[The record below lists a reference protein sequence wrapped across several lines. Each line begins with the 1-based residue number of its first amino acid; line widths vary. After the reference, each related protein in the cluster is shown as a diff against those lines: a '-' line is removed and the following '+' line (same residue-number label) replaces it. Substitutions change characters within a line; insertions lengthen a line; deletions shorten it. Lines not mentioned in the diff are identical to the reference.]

1 MANPVSA
8 VASLRQGRDISCKS
22 GRGAPGRARG
32 QKMARKD
39 GSPRAGKAAA
49 QTNAGGRTVPRR
61 FWRKAGAA
69 MLAAAV
75 AQRRARAVRTGEALG
90 HAEPARCS
98 NSNGLSARPIWNS
111 RGSEFCFGVFWRY
124 RGGRQGHFLPAHKS
138 MWPYRLRPYKYC
150 Q

>member
-22 GRGAPGRARG
+22 RRGAPGRARG

-39 GSPRAGKAAA
+39 GSPRAGKATA

-61 FWRKAGAA
+61 FWRKVGAA

-75 AQRRARAVRTGEALG
+75 AQRRARAGRTREALG

-98 NSNGLSARPIWNS
+98 NSNGPSARPIWNS
-111 RGSEFCFGVFWRY
+111 RGSEFCFGVFWEIP
-124 RGGRQGHFLPAHKS
+124 RGEARQFSTCP
-138 MWPYRLRPYKYC
+138 
-150 Q
+150 